1 MAFDDMPFGDAQQP
15 PFAEVIDLASRREA
29 ARDVPD
35 IPGHVLDEVDA
46 VAELWQELDSSDRA
60 VRFEINAARGR
71 VVASLCDGAGGVVH
85 ELPLRAVLGGEDDG
99 PQSAA

>member
-29 ARDVPD
+29 ACDVPD
-35 IPGHVLDEVDA
+35 IPRHVLDEVDA
-46 VAELWQELDSSDRA
+46 AAELWQELDGSDRV

-71 VVASLCDGAGGVVH
+71 VVASLCDGAGGVVR